1 MKIRVLG
8 CHGAELADQ
17 KTCGFQINTSVLMDA
32 GTIASALNLSEQ
44 SQIRHILISH
54 IHLDH
59 TKGLASFS
67 ENLQAE
73 ASGTPV
79 TLIGLESVLNALKTH
94 LFNNQLWPDFTCI
107 PNRENPVFRMQSLSK
122 GEVLTVGD
130 LEISTYAVNHTVPS
144 SGFII
149 REKNSA
155 LLYSGDTH
163 QTEDI
168 WKAAAKEPHLKAALI
183 EVSFPDALID
193 LAKESKHLTP
203 ALFYKEFSKMG
214 LPNLPVY
221 AYHMKPRYLQQIKKE
236 LEALALPNLTLL
248 RDGMCLEL

>member
-1 MKIRVLG
+1 MKLRVLG
-8 CHGAELADQ
+8 CYGAELGNR
-17 KTCGFQINTSVLMDA
+17 KTCGFQINDSILLDA
-32 GTIASALNLSEQ
+32 GTIASELDLTEQ
-44 SQIRHILISH
+44 QNIQHILLSH
-54 IHLDH
+54 AHLDH

-67 ENLQAE
+67 ENLQVRPANT
-73 ASGTPV
+73 AV
-79 TLIGLESVLNALKTH
+79 TLLGLEAVLEPLQKH
-94 LFNNQLWPDFTCI
+94 LLNNQLWPDFTQL
-107 PNRENPVFRMQSLSK
+107 PNPENPLFRMQTLSEGK
-122 GEVLTVGD
+122 SYKIDD
-130 LEISTYAVNHTVPS
+130 LEIQAYTVNHTVPS

-149 REKNSA
+149 REKNSS

-193 LAKESKHLTP
+193 LAQESKHLTP

-214 LPNLPVY
+214 LHNLPVY

-248 RDGMCLEL
+248 KDGMCFEL